1 MFACKFYNTDVSSCH
16 SIAKYQQPLLHII
29 NSWLL
34 VSTSHHYL
42 KIIFTCTVI
51 NLLINNNHMIFSRD
65 LEVDGKNCVQR
76 QKVDDGKKIGHEKEK
91 L

>member
-1 MFACKFYNTDVSSCH
+1 
-16 SIAKYQQPLLHII
+16 
-29 NSWLL
+29 
-34 VSTSHHYL
+34 
-42 KIIFTCTVI
+42 
-51 NLLINNNHMIFSRD
+51 MIFSRD